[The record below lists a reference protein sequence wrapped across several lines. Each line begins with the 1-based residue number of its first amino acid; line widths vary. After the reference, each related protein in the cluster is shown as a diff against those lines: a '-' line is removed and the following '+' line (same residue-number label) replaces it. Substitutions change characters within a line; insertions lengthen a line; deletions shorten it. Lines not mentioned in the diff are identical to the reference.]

1 MSERQKE
8 EDYYQRVGSAFL
20 DHAGVRMDWK
30 RATINEAPY
39 IDGMGFSY
47 VWQVTL
53 EKNGRQVQVISLIN
67 NEHTQP
73 LALHVLLSF
82 YDVLQDLGEK
92 RTLEEWIAWHIKQD
106 SNGYEARKAQE
117 GDPGGYLPK
126 RFAYLMATY
135 AALQSI
141 FDEEHLTLLKEFLFC
156 YVCHDWPWQ
165 V

>member
-1 MSERQKE
+1 MPGRQKE
-8 EDYYQRVGSAFL
+8 EDYNQRVGSAFL
-20 DHAGVRMDWK
+20 DHAGVSMVWT

-39 IDGMGFSY
+39 IDGMGFYY
-47 VWQVTL
+47 VWHVML
-53 EKNGRQVQVISLIN
+53 EKNGSPVQAVSLIN
-67 NEHTQP
+67 NERAQP

-92 RTLEEWIAWHIKQD
+92 RTLEEWIAWQIKRD
-106 SNGYEARKAQE
+106 SNSYEARKAKA
-117 GDPGGYLPK
+117 GDPEGYLPK

-135 AALQSI
+135 AALQSM
-141 FDEEHLTLLKEFLFC
+141 FDKEHFTILKEFLFC